1 MVGQSWKMTF
11 WTWRQFRICLFSNAI
26 WWRPYG
32 LKFAISC
39 DMVQPCDTTQA
50 RLNLDFGVKVST
62 VQFYDI
68 EHNSKSNSW
77 IKLKLYHNI
86 SEIVFYVEVNFKVNQ
101 SSERTCDIG
110 ENRLYIYFLLTRE
123 LLIWQGS
130 F

>member
-1 MVGQSWKMTF
+1 MQYGGDHSD
-11 WTWRQFRICLFSNAI
+11 SNL
-26 WWRPYG
+26 P
-32 LKFAISC
+32 ISC

-86 SEIVFYVEVNFKVNQ
+86 SEIVFYVEVHFKVNQ

-130 F
+130 FLKKDMTACFENFLVPQESLIS